1 MAKKSSKK
9 TKAAETAKKPKEK
22 NPEKI
27 QAEDSQ
33 GISKPTVPALKLK
46 EDAPALQKDLKVA
59 TTALLEM
66 FGNNKTT
73 DYSRMGLRLQFFP
86 ESHGNLKIATNSKA
100 S

>member
-22 NPEKI
+22 NPEKN

-46 EDAPALQKDLKVA
+46 EDAPVLQKDLKAA

-66 FGNNKTT
+66 FGNNKTK
-73 DYSRMGLRLQFFP
+73 DYSRIGLRLQFFP
-86 ESHGNLKIATNSKA
+86 ESHGNLKILTNSKA
-100 S
+100 C